1 MRVWHGD
8 DGENLWRVGDLDPE
22 NSALRE
28 LSDWQELYRLNLCGV
43 RPIYASWD
51 TIQKRENE

>member
-22 NSALRE
+22 NSAEGVVGLARIVSTQSLR
-28 LSDWQELYRLNLCGV
+28 C
-43 RPIYASWD
+43 ASN
-51 TIQKRENE
+51 ICVMGHHPEARK